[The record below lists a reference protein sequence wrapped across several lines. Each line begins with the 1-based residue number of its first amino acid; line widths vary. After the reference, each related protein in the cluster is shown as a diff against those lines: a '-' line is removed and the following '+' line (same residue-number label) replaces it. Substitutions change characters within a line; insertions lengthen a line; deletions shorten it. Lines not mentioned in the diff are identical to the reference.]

1 MKNQAVVFRRPGDG
15 RPIIA
20 AVSASR
26 EGKVQDK
33 KIYDEARMTT
43 PRNIKRGADTGYQ
56 GAVME
61 TPRKKPKGKQLTP
74 EQKQIN
80 REFSSKRVKVEHG
93 IGP

>member
-33 KIYDEARMTT
+33 KIYDEARMTE
-43 PRNIKRGADTGYQ
+43 PDHAI
-56 GAVME
+56 
-61 TPRKKPKGKQLTP
+61 
-74 EQKQIN
+74 
-80 REFSSKRVKVEHG
+80 
-93 IGP
+93 